1 MGYTHSWNLKSNHKR
16 TGVKKLQTE
25 VQKVLTKFKDILQY
39 EYDVKRPALCE
50 LRDGGREIFIRFN
63 GIDNDGHE
71 TFYFDSQDPDGN
83 FCKTNRKEYDEPV
96 TKVLMLLKGFYGQ
109 RLDLRS
115 NGFHGYKPKDRY
127 LGVGDIPTNKDLD
140 GNWGWVW
147 NWYNDI
153 QPFGKPMRFRVIET
167 HGGKNGQQ
175 DPYFNV
181 TLYNG

>member
-1 MGYTHSWNLKSNHKR
+1 MGYTHYFKLSSNHKH

-25 VQKVLTKFKDILQY
+25 VQKVLDKYQYILQY
-39 EYDVKRPALCE
+39 EYNIKRPPLCE
-50 LRDGGREIFIRFN
+50 LRNGGREIFIRFN
-63 GIDNDGHE
+63 GIGEEGNE
-71 TFYFDSQDPDGN
+71 TFCFDSQDLNGDY
-83 FCKTNRKEYDEPV
+83 CKTARKDYDEPV

-115 NGFHGYKPKDRY
+115 DGFYCHQPKDKFY
-127 LGVGDIPTNKDLD
+127 GVGDTPRNNILD

-153 QPFGKPMRFRVIET
+153 QPFGKPMRFRVIGT
-167 HGGKNGQQ
+167 HGGKNGEQ
-175 DPYFNV
+175 DPYFSV